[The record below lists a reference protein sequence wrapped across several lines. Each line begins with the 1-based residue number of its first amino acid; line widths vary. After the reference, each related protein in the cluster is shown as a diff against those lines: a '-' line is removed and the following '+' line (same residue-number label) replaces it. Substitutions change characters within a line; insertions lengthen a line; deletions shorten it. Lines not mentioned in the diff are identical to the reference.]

1 MFRGFHNITAACY
14 PEHSLKKLLERAE
27 IFCKADENANVI
39 DSSVA
44 GVGAEL
50 YKRAEEW
57 LGEGACR
64 AFYLLSGFQSNL
76 LFIGSSDG

>member
-44 GVGAEL
+44 GVGAEVQL
-50 YKRAEEW
+50 QKSRRVAW
-57 LGEGACR
+57 R
-64 AFYLLSGFQSNL
+64 
-76 LFIGSSDG
+76 GSI